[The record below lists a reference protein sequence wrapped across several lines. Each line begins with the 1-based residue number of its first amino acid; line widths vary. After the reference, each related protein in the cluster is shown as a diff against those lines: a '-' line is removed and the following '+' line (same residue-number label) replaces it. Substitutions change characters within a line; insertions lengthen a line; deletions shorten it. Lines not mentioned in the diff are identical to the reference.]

1 MHTKAGKNWKN
12 GENFILLKDFRNLIM
27 ENLGIGLQLM
37 LVGMIT
43 VFLILIIVITG
54 SRLLIRLINRI
65 APEQEQK
72 KAPAGEDYTAVFEAA
87 VAQLTDGKGKL
98 TKITKL

>member
-1 MHTKAGKNWKN
+1 
-12 GENFILLKDFRNLIM
+12 
-27 ENLGIGLQLM
+27 M

-54 SRLLIRLINRI
+54 SRLLIRMINRI
-65 APEQEQK
+65 APQQEQK

-87 VAQLTDGKGKL
+87 VSQLTGGKGRL
-98 TKITKL
+98 TKIRKL

>member
-1 MHTKAGKNWKN
+1 M
-12 GENFILLKDFRNLIM
+12 ENFGL
-27 ENLGIGLQLM
+27 GLQLM

-43 VFLILIIVITG
+43 VFLILVIVITG

-65 APEQEQK
+65 APEEEQK

-87 VAQLTDGKGKL
+87 VAQLTDGKGKV

>member
-1 MHTKAGKNWKN
+1 
-12 GENFILLKDFRNLIM
+12 
-27 ENLGIGLQLM
+27 M

-65 APEQEQK
+65 APEQELK
-72 KAPAGEDYTAVFEAA
+72 KSPAGEDYRAVFEAA
-87 VAQLTDGKGKL
+87 VSQLTGGKGKL
-98 TKITKL
+98 TKITKLE

>member
-1 MHTKAGKNWKN
+1 
-12 GENFILLKDFRNLIM
+12 
-27 ENLGIGLQLM
+27 M

-54 SRLLIRLINRI
+54 SRLLIRMINRI
-65 APEQEQK
+65 APQQEPK

-87 VAQLTDGKGKL
+87 VSQLTGGKGRL